1 MTGASVLESS
11 LGEQHSKVAQP
22 EPYVRCAQEQPSPQ
36 LSAFVVYALE
46 NSCGHFL
53 DTRNPTNHLSNQ
65 PNNQMRQCTVA
76 GMVTPNDA
84 V

>member
-1 MTGASVLESS
+1 MQCSRKEKRMPLGVMTGASVLKSS
-11 LGEQHSKVAQP
+11 LGEQHGKVAQV

-36 LSAFVVYALE
+36 LSVFVAYALE

-53 DTRNPTNHLSNQ
+53 DTRH
-65 PNNQMRQCTVA
+65 
-76 GMVTPNDA
+76 PNDA